1 MLQWRCKRFKPTNKL
16 ALMKEWIKTRSA
28 LNHRELAKIIDW
40 SPSSFHQWLN
50 DKRPIPEVKAKL
62 LADVLKDYGFKGQY

>member
-1 MLQWRCKRFKPTNKL
+1 
-16 ALMKEWIKTRSA
+16 MKIKEFILSRTA
-28 LNHRELAKIIDW
+28 FNHRELCKLIDW

-62 LADVLKDYGFKGQY
+62 LADVLSEYGFEGNIEYNVIV

>member
-1 MLQWRCKRFKPTNKL
+1 
-16 ALMKEWIKTRSA
+16 MKEWIKQRSA

-62 LADVLKDYGFKGQY
+62 LANVLKEYGFKGKY